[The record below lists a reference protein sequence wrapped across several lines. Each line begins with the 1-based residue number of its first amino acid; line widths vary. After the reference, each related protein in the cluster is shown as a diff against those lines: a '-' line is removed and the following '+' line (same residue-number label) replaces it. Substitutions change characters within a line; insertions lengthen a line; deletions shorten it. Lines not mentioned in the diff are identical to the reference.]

1 MNCPDTNSP
10 KRVGHQNADFELPNE
25 NGNSDIQRKEI
36 VSSTSIGRALITSA
50 NIKTTTMSETSTDAF
65 ITKYSTTDEINYFT
79 TDAGPT
85 EKTDTQNSTVIN
97 FLEQTK
103 IYFYKK
109 LYFLFIF
116 KEFELG
122 PRIQR

>member
-1 MNCPDTNSP
+1 
-10 KRVGHQNADFELPNE
+10 
-25 NGNSDIQRKEI
+25 
-36 VSSTSIGRALITSA
+36 
-50 NIKTTTMSETSTDAF
+50 MSETSTDAF